1 MCALFPLVCEHVPSA
16 FFIIPKLGENK
27 IVGALVDCS
36 APGEAPAFF
45 AVVVVFWKSVP
56 RTSYSLPMGENPGKG
71 GVAEAPG
78 HSWPSPVASGLAS

>member
-16 FFIIPKLGENK
+16 IFIIPKLGENK
-27 IVGALVDCS
+27 LWERWLIVP

-45 AVVVVFWKSVP
+45 AVVVDFWKSVP

-71 GVAEAPG
+71 GAAEAPG